1 MDEAKI
7 SILYAEDDEFGAKLT
22 KTILEKENFDSFSF
36 DYYSATI
43 KNPARTV
50 LVKAENHGFY
60 QYRSG

>member
-43 KNPARTV
+43 KNTARIR
-50 LVKAENHGFY
+50 NCIGWF
-60 QYRSG
+60 RSLEGL